1 MQTLHEQAISLLKR
15 LIATP
20 SVSRSEDKTADIL
33 EEYLR
38 SNGFEVNRKHNNV
51 WVTHFTDKTK
61 PTVLLNSH
69 HDTVK
74 PVATWTREPYQPTE
88 ENGKLYGLG
97 SNDAGAPLVSL
108 LMSFIHLSKQ
118 KNTSYN
124 YIFLASA
131 EEEVS
136 GQNGIASVLPELGK
150 IDFAIVGEPTGMD
163 AAIAEKGLMVLD
175 CTAKGKAGHA
185 ARDEGI
191 NAISIAL
198 RDIQKLEN
206 YRFEKKSDFLGAVKT
221 TVTQINGGAQHNV
234 VPETCTFVVDVRTNE
249 YYSNKEVFEIID
261 NMLQSEVKAR
271 SFRLNSSSIS
281 PEHEIVQKAKRLGI
295 KTYGSPTL
303 SDQALMNFPSMKI
316 GPGRSKRS
324 HTADEF
330 VYIDEIKEGIDLYI
344 KLLG

>member
-330 VYIDEIKEGIDLYI
+330 VYIDEIKEGVDLYI